1 MPRAC
6 NKRWILRKLP
16 YGMRVSLLVR
26 GMGQVTKEEAALEL
40 EGAREEREGMGGN
53 EGILCYFLRLLPKKV
68 LCP

>member
-26 GMGQVTKEEAALEL
+26 GMGPVNKEETALEL
-40 EGAREEREGMGGN
+40 EGAREEREGMGG
-53 EGILCYFLRLLPKKV
+53 
-68 LCP
+68 